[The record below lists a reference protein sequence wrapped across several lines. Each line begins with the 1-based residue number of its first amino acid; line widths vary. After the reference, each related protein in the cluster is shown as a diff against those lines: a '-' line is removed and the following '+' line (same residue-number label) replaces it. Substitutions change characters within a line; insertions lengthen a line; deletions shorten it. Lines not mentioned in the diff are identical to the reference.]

1 MQELSKDDM
10 TSGSADRLRH
20 ELEQAYDSL
29 EKMASSASASAD
41 HERQKN
47 KSNCDQNQIDRLKSE
62 LAQLRYVTE

>member
-29 EKMASSASASAD
+29 EKMASSASAD

-47 KSNCDQNQIDRLKSE
+47 KSSCDQNQIDRLKSE